1 MVLRGGEAKGGGCC
15 RCWCSAHPALL
26 RGHQQNIPIPE
37 ALQRGI
43 WGHSEAIQDE
53 QQSTRAELEAALE
66 LLYERSNAL
75 DLLSWKKPGA
85 VEGCMAACR

>member
-1 MVLRGGEAKGGGCC
+1 M
-15 RCWCSAHPALL
+15 STNLL

-66 LLYERSNAL
+66 LQVTQHGGGEAE
-75 DLLSWKKPGA
+75 GA
-85 VEGCMAACR
+85 ADAWSFFEGGVRGAWMHR